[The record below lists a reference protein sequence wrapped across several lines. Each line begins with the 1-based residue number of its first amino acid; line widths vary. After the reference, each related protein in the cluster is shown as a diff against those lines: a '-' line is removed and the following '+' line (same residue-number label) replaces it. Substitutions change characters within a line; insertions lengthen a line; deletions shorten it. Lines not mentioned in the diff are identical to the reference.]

1 MIDKV
6 VHIPVLLDEVIK
18 ALCLEKDGVYIDATF
33 GLGGYTKVILNSQNC
48 KVVAIDRDPHAKVF
62 ADNLKESYADRFYF
76 KMGKFSELGNFL
88 NELKIYKVAGVVFD
102 LGVSSPQ
109 LDIQSRGFSFK
120 LDGPLDMRM
129 SSEGPTADEFLD
141 KVEENTLANIIYELG
156 DEVYS
161 RRIAKNI
168 IHQRSINKI
177 KTTGQLADIVRNAIP
192 KKKSKIDLA
201 TKTFQA
207 IRIYLNDEVKE
218 LEEGLIAAEKVLKPE
233 GRLAVVSFHSI
244 EDKIVKFYFKNYSK
258 NHSRSNKYL
267 PEKINSL
274 HLFDEYKNKIIRA
287 TSKEIKRNPR
297 SRSAKLRVAIRSANK
312 FNDPEELRNKFKYFT
327 DLEKRIA

>member
-1 MIDKV
+1 MNDKV
-6 VHIPVLLDEVIK
+6 IHIPVLLDEVIK
-18 ALCLEKDGVYIDATF
+18 ALSLTKDEVYVDATF
-33 GLGGYTKVILNSQNC
+33 GLGGYTKAILKNENC

-62 ADNLKESYADRFYF
+62 ADRLKKSYADRFYF

-88 NELKIYKVAGVVFD
+88 NELKIYEVAGVVFD

-168 IHQRSINKI
+168 IYQRSINKI

-207 IRIYLNDEVKE
+207 IRIYLNDEIKE
-218 LEEGLIAAEKVLKPE
+218 LEEGLIAAEKVLRPE

-244 EDKIVKFYFKNYSK
+244 EDKIVKNFFNKCVRNRPS
-258 NHSRSNKYL
+258 SRHL
-267 PEKINSL
+267 PEPPKKNPSLEIITKKPILPSAQEIYIN
-274 HLFDEYKNKIIRA
+274 K
-287 TSKEIKRNPR
+287 R
-297 SRSAKLRVAIRSANK
+297 SRSAKLRIA
-312 FNDPEELRNKFKYFT
+312 
-327 DLEKRIA
+327 KRTHFSSTFGEIA

>member
-1 MIDKV
+1 MNDKV
-6 VHIPVLLDEVIK
+6 IHIPVLLDEVIK
-18 ALCLEKDGVYIDATF
+18 ALSLTKDEVYVDATF
-33 GLGGYTKVILNSQNC
+33 GLGGYSKAILKNKNC

-62 ADNLKESYADRFYF
+62 ADSLKESYADRFYF

-88 NELKIYKVAGVVFD
+88 NELKINEVAGVVFD

-168 IHQRSINKI
+168 IYQRSINKI

-218 LEEGLIAAEKVLKPE
+218 LEEGLIAAEKVLRPE

-244 EDKIVKFYFKNYSK
+244 EDKIVKNFFNKCVRNRPS
-258 NHSRSNKYL
+258 SRHL
-267 PEKINSL
+267 PEPPKKNPSLEIITKKPILPSAQEIYIN
-274 HLFDEYKNKIIRA
+274 K
-287 TSKEIKRNPR
+287 R
-297 SRSAKLRVAIRSANK
+297 SRSAKLRIA
-312 FNDPEELRNKFKYFT
+312 
-327 DLEKRIA
+327 KRTHFSSTFGEIA